1 MTAFRFRL
9 TSVLK
14 LREATRDERRAQL
27 AEAYAAEEKL
37 LARQRAIETDL
48 AGLGQLRQERTATGP
63 VNIDLFVSAS
73 RYEAVLRQELA
84 TIAGHV
90 ATLATEIERR
100 RQALIVADHEVRMLE
115 KLRDKQRELH
125 RQAEAA
131 LETKQL
137 DEIAS
142 RQRWHHSHEL
152 EETKRFEEIRP

>member
-27 AEAYAAEEKL
+27 AEAYAAEDKL
-37 LARQRAIETDL
+37 LNRRRVIETDL
-48 AGLGQLRQERTATGP
+48 AGLNQLRQQRTATGP

-84 TIAGHV
+84 TVAGHL
-90 ATLATEIERR
+90 ATLAAEIERR
-100 RQALIVADHEVRMLE
+100 RQALMVADHEVRMLE

-125 RQAEAA
+125 RQGEA
-131 LETKQL
+131 LREIKQL
-137 DEIAS
+137 DEIAG
-142 RQRWHHSHEL
+142 RQSWQQAHDL
-152 EETKRFEEIRP
+152 EETKRFEESHN

>member
-37 LARQRAIETDL
+37 LARRRVIDSDL
-48 AGLGQLRQERTATGP
+48 AGLSQLRQERTSTGP

-73 RYEAVLRQELA
+73 RYESVLRHELA

-90 ATLATEIERR
+90 ATLAPEIERR
-100 RQALIVADHEVRMLE
+100 RQALMVADHEVRMLE

-125 RQAEAA
+125 RQGEAL
-131 LETKQL
+131 LEFKQL
-137 DEIAS
+137 DEIAA
-142 RQRWHHSHEL
+142 RQSWNRTRSL
-152 EETKRFEEIRP
+152 EETKRFEEIHP